1 MMRESVAFNIPE
13 TIQERIVILGA
24 GFAGLKLARSLVG
37 SNYQVVLID
46 RNNYHQF
53 QPLLYQVAMA
63 GLEPSSISFPLRKI
77 FQKAT
82 NVLIRYAEIER
93 IDVAQKRLYA
103 DLGYLNY
110 DKLVIC
116 TGAATNFF
124 GNREI
129 EQHTLSMKSIS
140 EALEIRNTILADY
153 ELALSIRDFEERQ
166 QLIDIVVVGGGATGV
181 EVAGA
186 LAEMKKFILPKDYRE
201 LIASEVDIYLIHAGA
216 KLLPG
221 MSESASTNAFKYLEA
236 LGVEVL
242 LNSRVDRCDGE
253 FVYIHDGR
261 KIRSG
266 KVIWAAGIACP
277 VLKGLP
283 ESLLGWGR
291 RLIVNRYL
299 QLLDSTDVFVLG
311 DAAIV
316 TDDPEYPDG
325 HPQVAQTAI
334 QMAKNLAKNLTKKSG
349 KAWEPFA
356 YRDLGSMA
364 TIGRNRAVVDLPQ
377 LRFGGFFAWLIWL
390 VVHLFS
396 ILGVRNKIVVFLN
409 WIWNYFTYDQSLR
422 LIIRPYKKRVNTAK
436 Q

>member
-1 MMRESVAFNIPE
+1 MAFNIPE
-13 TIQERIVILGA
+13 TSQERIVILGA
-24 GFAGLKLARSLVG
+24 GFAGLKLARSLAG
-37 SNYQVVLID
+37 TNYQVVLID
-46 RNNYHQF
+46 QNNYHQF
-53 QPLLYQVAMA
+53 QPLFYQVAMA

-82 NVLIRYAEIER
+82 NILIRYAEIER
-93 IDVAQKRLYA
+93 IDLAQKRLYA

-124 GNREI
+124 GNQEI

-140 EALEIRNTILADY
+140 EALEIRNSILSDY

-166 QLIDIVVVGGGATGV
+166 ELIDIVVVGGGATGV

-186 LAEMKKFILPKDYRE
+186 LAEMKKYILPKDYRE
-201 LIASEVDIYLIHAGA
+201 LTSSEVDIYLIHAGD

-221 MSESASTNAFKYLEA
+221 MSETASTNAFKYLTA

-242 LNSRVDRCDGE
+242 LNSRVNRCDGD

-266 KVIWAAGIACP
+266 KVIWAAGIVCP
-277 VLKGLP
+277 VLKGIP
-283 ESLLGWGR
+283 ESVLGWGR
-291 RLIVNRYL
+291 RLRVNRYL
-299 QLLDSTDVFVLG
+299 QLMDSTDVFVLG

-316 TDDPEYPDG
+316 ADDPEYPDG

-334 QMAKNLAKNLTKKSG
+334 QMAKNLAKNLRKKSE
-349 KAWEPFA
+349 KAWEPFV

-364 TIGRNRAVVDLPQ
+364 TIGRNRAVVDLPGF
-377 LRFGGFFAWLIWL
+377 RFGGFFAWFIWL
-390 VVHLFS
+390 VVHLFA

-409 WIWNYFTYDQSLR
+409 WVWNYFTYDQSLR
-422 LIIRPYKKRVNTAK
+422 LIIRPDKKRGNAVK
-436 Q
+436 R